1 MERQRARML
10 GDRSFEVWHGREPIP
25 ASDAVNLAVPRAASK
40 TVIEPFDGWTRQPPV
55 VAAQQ
60 IHHFSLQNAVITL
73 AVEHGGAVSRIK
85 ATVETPQNFADR
97 VSAIEEVKKVA
108 KDFTASA
115 INRDRVA
122 ENATRRY
129 LGFRA
134 IMLNASIAV
143 SVSREKVA

>member
-1 MERQRARML
+1 MQRQRARVL
-10 GDRSFEVWHGREPIP
+10 GDRPFEVWHRREPIP

-73 AVEHGGAVSRIK
+73 AVKQSGAGSRIK

-97 VSAIEEVKKVA
+97 VFAVEEIKKV
-108 KDFTASA
+108 
-115 INRDRVA
+115 
-122 ENATRRY
+122 
-129 LGFRA
+129 
-134 IMLNASIAV
+134 
-143 SVSREKVA
+143 